1 MVLTEKQKE
10 KQRIA
15 VRKYRNSNKG
25 RMNREIYLESE
36 QGKASQ
42 EKHWRSEKNKLA
54 KKNYAQ
60 TIKGKLVQKN
70 SYKKH
75 CSKYWYK
82 SIVITSKKKDI
93 SLNRCWNEEDYIT
106 PEFVLFLN
114 EQQESKCIYCKVT
127 MKYGE
132 GQPRNISNGLTI
144 QRMNCDLAH
153 IKSNCVLSCMKCNVT
168 FKSKPHQEILDFLN
182 S

>member
-25 RMNREIYLESE
+25 RMNRKIYLESE

-42 EKHWRSEKNKLA
+42 DWRSEKNKLA

-60 TIKGKLVQKN
+60 TVKGKLVQKN

-82 SIVITSKKKDI
+82 TIVITSKKKDI

-168 FKSKPHQEILDFLN
+168 FKSKPHQKILDFLN